1 MAGGK
6 SDKDSDPDIWGKQAQ
21 NFLICLEMLLFS
33 IAHFYCFPTD
43 EWQDGYRPAI
53 EKKMS
58 AGDNLALGDFMND
71 LKLIIRGSDIDIDK
85 KKKKKLKASIVQH
98 GRGAIKE
105 EHDPEQDIEVGG
117 TTVESKDANLTASAH
132 GSVSSDVSYGSPTN
146 DVSYGS
152 PRNDD
157 YIDDDTSF
165 GDSDLDSSL
174 ISFDGDFLSASLK
187 SSLTRAVI
195 NPNEDVRDAANR
207 LLPFMD
213 KIGEE
218 DECSISNAQGED
230 DTYGSVSST
239 NNQSFDQEPTE
250 SAMVDD
256 NVNDCEES
264 DEAANETT
272 SLLGSSAKNT
282 VQLRPSIFTDLK
294 SPE

>member
-43 EWQDGYRPAI
+43 EWEDGYRPAI

-71 LKLIIRGSDIDIDK
+71 LKLIIRGSDIVVDK
-85 KKKKKLKASIVQH
+85 KKKKKMKASMVPD
-98 GRGAIKE
+98 GTGANKE
-105 EHDPEQDIEVGG
+105 YHDPEQGIKVGG
-117 TTVESKDANLTASAH
+117 TTVESTDANLIASPH
-132 GSVSSDVSYGSPTN
+132 GSVSSDISYGSHRN
-146 DVSYGS
+146 DV
-152 PRNDD
+152 D
-157 YIDDDTSF
+157 IDDDTSF

-174 ISFDGDFLSASLK
+174 LSFDGDFLSASLK
-187 SSLTRAVI
+187 SSLNRAVI

-213 KIGEE
+213 QIGEE
-218 DECSISNAQGED
+218 DESNVSNAQGED

-239 NNQSFDQEPTE
+239 NNQSVDQEPTE
-250 SAMVDD
+250 SATVDD
-256 NVNDCEES
+256 NVNGCEES
-264 DEAANETT
+264 DEAADETT

-282 VQLRPSIFTDLK
+282 VQLRPSIFTDLN
-294 SPE
+294 SPK